1 MAPKAWKLTCSL
13 DLSNLHPSHLRRGW
27 PMDFSW
33 HKVHF
38 ELSMIQEGRCK
49 DSLSFYFASNA
60 KTLMHLSVKQR
71 AEQEGRQLALPILS
85 FHSPWLPILPV
96 TQDWL
101 SVTLFLIHSPRYFTV
116 NATFEHWAN
125 SPQFER
131 QEVPFPTCFN
141 NSLWDRGVSTAP
153 APVLSKTQ
161 DQQHLLFSTN
171 LKLQISKQ
179 GKDGE

>member
-1 MAPKAWKLTCSL
+1 MPSLGTKLSIQLHCQEKAGEMLSCSLISLSLIPGLEIKALFCCMAPKAWKLTCSL

-38 ELSMIQEGRCK
+38 ELSKIQEGRCK

-85 FHSPWLPILPV
+85 FRSP
-96 TQDWL
+96 
-101 SVTLFLIHSPRYFTV
+101 
-116 NATFEHWAN
+116 
-125 SPQFER
+125 
-131 QEVPFPTCFN
+131 
-141 NSLWDRGVSTAP
+141 
-153 APVLSKTQ
+153 
-161 DQQHLLFSTN
+161 
-171 LKLQISKQ
+171 
-179 GKDGE
+179 